1 MLTDDERSSVDN
13 KHIDEQGF
21 VPPNWQ
27 EVEDLLDFAERL
39 KLKCDDLSDKIFVW
53 DVYQMFSVVF
63 IILIISARNFIYH
76 SYISFTRE
84 GFESNFLIIIVS
96 FLLVDVVLLI
106 FSEAILRQLRRKIL
120 TDLSALNSIIDLLR
134 ENYSLLTQNF
144 SELQKIQLKIKLSRF
159 DIEIAKPTSLYDKLI
174 NLVYILLPFLRIYH
188 RKSNNLNPGSSSKTT
203 NLR

>member
-53 DVYQMFSVVF
+53 DVYQMFSVAF
-63 IILIISARNFIYH
+63 TILIISAHNFIRDV
-76 SYISFTRE
+76 YISFTRE
-84 GFESNFLIIIVS
+84 GFASNFLIIIVF
-96 FLLVDVVLLI
+96 FLLVDFVLLI

-120 TDLSALNSIIDLLR
+120 TDLSALNSID
-134 ENYSLLTQNF
+134 
-144 SELQKIQLKIKLSRF
+144 
-159 DIEIAKPTSLYDKLI
+159 
-174 NLVYILLPFLRIYH
+174 
-188 RKSNNLNPGSSSKTT
+188 RKSVV
-203 NLR
+203 